1 MQSHLVSPK
10 LNIYHKATL
19 TPLISRVKRNQF
31 VFLTSYYIETYSMA
45 KYVSY
50 PISKRDSNIS
60 LRVEGQ
66 EADIS
71 RGLTGLRYRF
81 WHVLLFYYVLEGT
94 TLSFNVSSFIPLF
107 QSRSGPSLLN
117 IYCDVINN
125 KMLMIHD
132 VLVQTTDMHW

>member
-19 TPLISRVKRNQF
+19 KSLISRVKINQF
-31 VFLTSYYIETYSMA
+31 VFLTSYNIETYSMA

-66 EADIS
+66 GVDIS
-71 RGLTGLRYRF
+71 RGLTWLRYRF
-81 WHVLLFYYVLEGT
+81 WDVFLFYCILEGT

-107 QSRSGPSLLN
+107 QYRSERSLLN
-117 IYCDVINN
+117 MYCDVIYN
-125 KMLMIHD
+125 KMLMILE
-132 VLVQTTDMHW
+132 VLVQDMHW